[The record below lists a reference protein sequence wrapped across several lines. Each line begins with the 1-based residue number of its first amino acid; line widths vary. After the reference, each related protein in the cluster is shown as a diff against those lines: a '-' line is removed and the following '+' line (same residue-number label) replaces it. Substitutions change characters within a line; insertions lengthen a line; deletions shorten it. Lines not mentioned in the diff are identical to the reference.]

1 MPKCPTINGFTKRM
15 GLFFVG
21 HGAEMKWCPTVM
33 WFWNFLKGIV
43 VGHFGKEARD
53 INKEVNII

>member
-1 MPKCPTINGFTKRM
+1 M